1 MKHDLNYY
9 MALDYKIEILPI
21 PEDQGGGYM
30 ARIPQFGEL
39 GIIGDGETKE
49 EALVNMEQ
57 YKRDTFERYLA
68 EGKSIPEPEE
78 DLFENFSGKFVLRV
92 PKYMHRQLALSAK
105 ENGVSLNALVNN
117 LLSSSLKEF
126 GRHL

>member
-1 MKHDLNYY
+1 